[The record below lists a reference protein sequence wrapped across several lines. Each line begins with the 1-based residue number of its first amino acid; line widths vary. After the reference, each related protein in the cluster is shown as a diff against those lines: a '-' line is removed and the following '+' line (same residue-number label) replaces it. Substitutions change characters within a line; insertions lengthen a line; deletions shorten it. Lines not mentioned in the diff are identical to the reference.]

1 MENTEAPECI
11 LRHPHFKVDCIRF
24 EPFKDEDS
32 ILNHFTTKD
41 SGDREEFDSGMVRDT
56 NGGKPRFDLLI
67 PKGVPFEY
75 LYLTRIARL
84 YERGAVK
91 YAPRNW
97 EKANSEE
104 ELDRA
109 KESAFRHF
117 MQWYAGEVDEDHAA
131 AVFFNVNEVE
141 TIKTK
146 LATAPL
152 REELEQQILRAADP
166 NNYL

>member
-1 MENTEAPECI
+1 MGALCYVQGCTECKLQAGGIVSTKHPEHVRSEYVTMDAKFI
-11 LRHPHFKVDCIRF
+11 
-24 EPFKDEDS
+24 
-32 ILNHFTTKD
+32 TKD

-67 PKGVPFEY
+67 PKGVPFED

-97 EKANSEE
+97 EKANSQE

-117 MQWYAGEVDEDHAA
+117 MQWFAGELDEDHAA

-141 TIKTK
+141 TIRCK
-146 LATAPL
+146 L
-152 REELEQQILRAADP
+152 RK
-166 NNYL
+166 

>member
-1 MENTEAPECI
+1 MCESCGFAHDAGLDGGEVGATVTPS
-11 LRHPHFKVDCIRF
+11 RHALIDAAIEKTRWVKPNSFV
-24 EPFKDEDS
+24 
-32 ILNHFTTKD
+32 TKD

-67 PKGVPFEY
+67 PKGIPYED

-97 EKANSEE
+97 EKADSQE

-117 MQWYAGEVDEDHAA
+117 MQWYAGEADEDHAA

-141 TIKTK
+141 TI
-146 LATAPL
+146 LAKGL
-152 REELEQQILRAADP
+152 Q
-166 NNYL
+166 